1 MATHIINV
9 KELRASMQE
18 VLKRVRQGDQ
28 YTVIYRSRPAFKIVA
43 VDAEEALNVPLE
55 NDPLYG
61 APAVGRSHD
70 GLTAQDHD
78 LSLYGKYSK

>member
-18 VLKRVRQGDQ
+18 VLKRVKQGDQ
-28 YTVIYRSRPAFKIVA
+28 YTVIYRSRPAFKIVG
-43 VDAEEALNVPLE
+43 VDVEDEVNVPLE

-61 APAVGRSHD
+61 APAVGQSHD
-70 GLTAQDHD
+70 GLTAKDHD
-78 LSLYGKYSK
+78 LSLYGKSSK